1 MMLNLKHIER
11 LHQLHQRIKAEN
23 TGSPAHI
30 AKQLCTSRRN
40 IYFLV
45 GKLKFYGAKIAYSR
59 KRKTFFYLNNE
70 FDIKMKVK
78 IEVIREGVAK
88 KIYGGSTFFKKNA
101 SVLTTY
107 TEQR

>member
-1 MMLNLKHIER
+1 MLHLKHIER

-23 TGSPAHI
+23 TGSPTTV

-40 IYFLV
+40 IYFLI
-45 GKLKFYGAKIAYSR
+45 GKLKFYGAKISYSR
-59 KRKTFFYLNNE
+59 KRKTFYYKE
-70 FDIKMKVK
+70 DDFDIKMNVK
-78 IEVIREGVAK
+78 IEVIRKGVAK